1 MRPRHGGA
9 VGLQEASMRAMA
21 AGVALAAVALAATM
35 GTVIATTAED
45 DLAVVKRA
53 VQQPGT
59 RGDAPE
65 AGTRADL
72 PRTALS
78 ARDVR
83 WFKVRITEK
92 GAKKARV
99 NVNLPIALVRALGD
113 DFTIDLGRHSRGD
126 RWRGGWRGDGSSR
139 DRGEHRIRLGDVLA
153 TLEAGQ
159 SLVEI
164 DDDDATVRVWV
175 E

>member
-1 MRPRHGGA
+1 MRTMA
-9 VGLQEASMRAMA
+9 VGA
-21 AGVALAAVALAATM
+21 ALVAVASAAAM
-35 GTVIATTAED
+35 GTVLAAAAED

-53 VQQPGT
+53 VSVQVPARVAEQ
-59 RGDAPE
+59 DALERRSE
-65 AGTRADL
+65 APAAAVSSREL
-72 PRTALS
+72 
-78 ARDVR
+78 R

-113 DFTIDLGRHSRGD
+113 DFPIDIGRHHHGRD
-126 RWRGGWRGDGSSR
+126 GWRSSR
-139 DRGEHRIRLGDVLA
+139 QEPVIRLGDVLA
-153 TLEAGQ
+153 ALEAGQ

-164 DDDDATVRVWV
+164 EDDEATVRVWV

>member
-1 MRPRHGGA
+1 MSMMSRIVLGA
-9 VGLQEASMRAMA
+9 ALSMA
-21 AGVALAAVALAATM
+21 AT
-35 GTVIATTAED
+35 GTASTED

-53 VQQPGT
+53 VARPQVARQEAEATTAPATVEEPIRRTGGPG
-59 RGDAPE
+59 RE
-65 AGTRADL
+65 L
-72 PRTALS
+72 
-78 ARDVR
+78 R
-83 WFKVRITEK
+83 WFKVRVTEK

-113 DFTIDLGRHSRGD
+113 DFPIDIGHHAG
-126 RWRGGWRGDGSSR
+126 WRGGR
-139 DRGEHRIRLGDVLA
+139 EKAVRLGEVLA

-164 DDDDATVRVWV
+164 DDDEATVRIWV

>member
-1 MRPRHGGA
+1 
-9 VGLQEASMRAMA
+9 MRAMA
-21 AGVALAAVALAATM
+21 VRSVVAAAVAAVVATAM
-35 GTVIATTAED
+35 GTVIAASAED

-53 VQQPGT
+53 VRQEASPT
-59 RGDAPE
+59 PRVDDEKDSWESRNDA
-65 AGTRADL
+65 R
-72 PRTALS
+72 PRTGGREL
-78 ARDVR
+78 R

-92 GAKKARV
+92 GTKRARV

-113 DFTIDLGRHSRGD
+113 DFPIDIGRHARRD
-126 RWRGGWRGDGSSR
+126 RWRGDRRDGRS
-139 DRGEHRIRLGDVLA
+139 EKVIRLGEILA

-159 SLVEI
+159 PLVEI

>member
-1 MRPRHGGA
+1 MA
-9 VGLQEASMRAMA
+9 VRA
-21 AGVALAAVALAATM
+21 VLVAAVVAAAM
-35 GTVIATTAED
+35 GTVIAED

-53 VQQPGT
+53 VQEPS
-59 RGDAPE
+59 
-65 AGTRADL
+65 TRADEKDAWE
-72 PRTALS
+72 RDRA
-78 ARDVR
+78 ARGTVAPGRELR

-113 DFTIDLGRHSRGD
+113 DFPIDIGRHGRYGRRDGWHGD
-126 RWRGGWRGDGSSR
+126 RS
-139 DRGEHRIRLGDVLA
+139 EKVIRLGEILA

-159 SLVEI
+159 ALVEI

>member
-1 MRPRHGGA
+1 
-9 VGLQEASMRAMA
+9 MRAMV
-21 AGVALAAVALAATM
+21 AGVALAAAAAAM
-35 GTVIATTAED
+35 GTVLAATAED

-53 VQQPGT
+53 TARNQGT
-59 RGDAPE
+59 RVTVQSTPSGVDIDAE
-65 AGTRADL
+65 
-72 PRTALS
+72 PRVEPRRALS
-78 ARDVR
+78 GRDLK

-113 DFTIDLGRHSRGD
+113 DFPIDVGRHVRGE
-126 RWRGGWRGDGSSR
+126 GWGDGER
-139 DRGEHRIRLGDVLA
+139 RRRGKDVILLGDILA
-153 TLEAGQ
+153 ALEAGE